1 MLYKLASAVLASTT
15 GRAVAAMR
23 FRKKERCAFGAA
35 AVRRLLLMTGV
46 ATFLSL
52 SLPGGG
58 HADSVTL
65 SPFYTNVVMFEYDG
79 DNFVGFDVM
88 NNSGGTIRFIAA
100 GSLPIDLTVSP
111 AGPTTQ

>member
-1 MLYKLASAVLASTT
+1 MSMLYKLASAVLASTT

-58 HADSVTL
+58 PCRLRHTFPL
-65 SPFYTNVVMFEYDG
+65 LYKRG
-79 DNFVGFDVM
+79 DVRVRRGQFR
-88 NNSGGTIRFIAA
+88 RFRCYEQFGWNHQIYCCRQP
-100 GSLPIDLTVSP
+100 SD
-111 AGPTTQ
+111 